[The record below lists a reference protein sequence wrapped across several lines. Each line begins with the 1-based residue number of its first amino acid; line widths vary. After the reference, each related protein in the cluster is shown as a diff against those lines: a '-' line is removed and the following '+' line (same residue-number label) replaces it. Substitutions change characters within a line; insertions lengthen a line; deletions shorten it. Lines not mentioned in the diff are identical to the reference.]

1 MAWYLPTPRAL
12 AVLRTTLPVSG
23 YHAILVL
30 RATSWT
36 SLFLEP
42 GTRAE
47 EIRASKRRSGDLCR
61 RLGSLHVVLDF
72 PCRSICTTGIA
83 NAIMTQY

>member
-1 MAWYLPTPRAL
+1 MPWYLPTPRAL

-30 RATSWT
+30 SATSWT
-36 SLFLEP
+36 RLFSEA

-47 EIRASKRRSGDLCR
+47 EMRASTRHSGDLCR

-72 PCRSICTTGIA
+72 PCRAICTTGIA
-83 NAIMTQY
+83 DAIMAQS